1 MKTYP
6 IDFVGFTSYLMSMYI
21 RKITR
26 KKDGKTHAYWALV
39 ESRRTERGPRQHVV
53 AYLGEMD
60 ATGRMGIQKAA
71 EGRSDHQVD
80 LFKNLEPEWVEV
92 NVRAVRTERVRDFGD
107 IWLALELLKRLGLVA
122 FFQQVMPAG
131 RAKIPWADLAC
142 ILTIARFCEPK
153 SELYIAEHFYGHT
166 ALADLMGI
174 PNDLVYDNRLYRAL
188 DQLLPHKEA
197 LEKHLK
203 QRFGE
208 LFNIE
213 YDLLLY
219 DVTSTYFEGEAASN
233 SQAKRGYSRDQRPD
247 CKQVCIALVVTQ
259 EGIPLGYE
267 VFAGNRHD
275 STTVEEIVEKME
287 TRYGAADRIW
297 VMDRGMVSDENID
310 FLKQKGRRY
319 IIGTPKSLLKKFE
332 RELLSGDWQKIN
344 EGLQVKKCA
353 SPDGT
358 EETFILCRSAARKEK
373 EQAMLERFTGRIEKE
388 LQKIQTSGQK
398 GRLKNPAVTER
409 RIGRLIERNSRDA
422 GLFDIKVIK
431 NQEDDT
437 LSVTWSKSQDRQNWQ
452 QLTQGCYMLRSN
464 IADWSAEDLWHAY
477 IHLTD
482 VEAAFRI
489 QKNDLVLRPI
499 WHQTE
504 KRVQAHILVCFLAY
518 VLWKCLSQMC
528 RNSGLGN
535 EPRKIIDEIKRI
547 KLTDVILPTKKGVGI
562 RLPCVSKPDDHQRI
576 HLQQLGLKIPAR
588 LTKNHK
594 M

>member
-1 MKTYP
+1 
-6 IDFVGFTSYLMSMYI
+6 MYI
-21 RKITR
+21 RKINI

-60 ATGRMGIQKAA
+60 AVGRLGLQKAA

-80 LFKNLEPEWVEV
+80 LYENVEPEWVEV
-92 NVRAVRTERVRDFGD
+92 NVRGVRTERVRDFGD
-107 IWLALELLKRLGLVA
+107 IWLALQLLKRLGLVE
-122 FFQQVMPAG
+122 FFHQVMPAG
-131 RAKIPWADLAC
+131 QEKIPWADLAC
-142 ILTIARFCEPK
+142 VLTIARFCEPR

-174 PNDLVYDNRLYRAL
+174 PNDLIYENRLYRAL
-188 DQLLPHKEA
+188 DKLLPHKEA

-203 QRFGE
+203 RRFGE

-219 DVTSTYFEGEAASN
+219 DVTSTYFEGETRGN
-233 SQAKRGYSRDQRPD
+233 PQAKRGYSRDQRPD
-247 CKQVCIALVVTQ
+247 CKQVCIALVVTK

-267 VFAGNRHD
+267 VFDGNRHD

-287 TRYGAADRIW
+287 ARYGAADRIW
-297 VMDRGMVSDENID
+297 VMDRGMVSENNIE
-310 FLKQKGRRY
+310 FLSQNHRRY

-332 RELLSGDWQKIN
+332 RELLSGDWEKIN
-344 EGLQVKKCA
+344 EALQVKKCA
-353 SPDGT
+353 APEGT
-358 EETFILCRSAARKEK
+358 EETFILCRSTARKEK
-373 EQAMLERFTGRIEKE
+373 EQAILERFSNRIEKE
-388 LQKIQTSGQK
+388 LQKIQTSCQK
-398 GRLKNPAVTER
+398 GRLKDPALAER
-409 RIGRLIERNSRDA
+409 RIGRLLQRNSRAA
-422 GLFDIKVIK
+422 GLFNIKVVK
-431 NQEDDT
+431 NQADDR
-437 LSVTWSKSQDRQNWQ
+437 LSIVWRKLSDRQSWQ
-452 QLTQGCYMLRSN
+452 QLTQGCYILRSN
-464 IADWSAEDLWHAY
+464 IADWSAEELWNAY

-499 WHQTE
+499 WHQKE
-504 KRVQAHILVCFLAY
+504 QRVQAHILVCFLAY

-528 RNSGLGN
+528 KNSGLGN
-535 EPRKIIDEIKRI
+535 EPRKVIDEIKRI
-547 KLTDVILPTKKGVGI
+547 KLTDVILPTKKGVEI

-576 HLQQLGLKIPAR
+576 LLQHLGLKIPAR
-588 LTKNHK
+588 LTTNHK